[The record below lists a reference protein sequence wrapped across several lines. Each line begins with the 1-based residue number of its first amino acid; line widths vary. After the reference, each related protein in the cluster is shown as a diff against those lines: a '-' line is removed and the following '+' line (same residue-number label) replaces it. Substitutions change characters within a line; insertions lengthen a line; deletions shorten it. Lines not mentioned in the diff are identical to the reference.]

1 MYSSIVKPFFD
12 KISSLLL
19 LLVSSPILLIVLL
32 LLAISNKG
40 KIWFIQPRPGK
51 DGAIFNVIKFKT
63 MNDVRDKNGALL
75 SDDARLTLIGNIIR
89 KTSLDELPQ
98 LFNVLKGN
106 MSIVGPR
113 PLLVEYLPLYNEE
126 QKRRHQVKPGITGWA
141 QVNGRNTISW
151 PQKFAFDVWYVDHQS
166 FVLDLKILFLTI
178 VKVFKADGISS
189 GTSVTMEKFRG
200 SEK

>member
-1 MYSSIVKPFFD
+1 M
-12 KISSLLL
+12 
-19 LLVSSPILLIVLL
+19 LLVSSPVWLIVLL
-32 LLAISNKG
+32 LLAISNQG

-51 DGAIFNVIKFKT
+51 DGVIFNVIKFKT

-75 SDDARLTLIGNIIR
+75 SDESRLTWIGNIIR